1 MKTILIL
8 TVGGSH
14 QPLVRSIQ
22 QNQPSFVYFLCSTDG
37 GKIKGSYTQVQGEG
51 KVCFSRPG
59 LDAPD
64 LPNIVQQAGLPPGQF
79 EVQQIGDFDNL
90 SACYLAAM
98 QLIEQVH
105 QAHPDARLLVDYTG
119 GTKSMTAGLAAA
131 ALDDGRCEIQLV
143 SGLRQDLVKVVDQ
156 TEFVRPVRVWDA
168 QIARRI
174 QAARQVLAR
183 FDYVGAARILEDAA
197 ARYGSDHTLEM
208 LQRWL
213 SLCRGFDAWDRFD
226 HAAARQLLQ
235 PYRKHVIP
243 YAKFLDAIVEGKG
256 HGFEW
261 VEDLIQNASRRAAQ
275 ERFDDAVGRL
285 YRALE
290 LTAQTWL
297 NLRHG
302 LETGNLD
309 LARVPESQRER
320 LAQNRNDKGIVQVGL
335 RAAWELIAAFPDDL
349 LGQAYQ
355 PQQNRLLSFLTT
367 RNASL
372 FAHGFTPIGAS
383 AYREHSGHVVGFLH
397 QCIELAVTASDTRR
411 SGRLDQ
417 FPTAWE

>member
-1 MKTILIL
+1 MQTILIL

-22 QNQPSFVYFLCSTDG
+22 QNLPNLVYFLCSADG
-37 GKIKGSYTQVQGEG
+37 GKLKGSYTQVLGEG
-51 KVCFSRPG
+51 NVCSSRPG

-64 LPNIVQQAGLPPGQF
+64 LPNIVQQAALQPGQF
-79 EVQQIGDFDNL
+79 DVRQIAEFDNL
-90 SACYLAAM
+90 SECYLAAM
-98 QLIEQVH
+98 RLIDE
-105 QAHPDARLLVDYTG
+105 AHRSYPDARLLADYTG

-174 QAARQVLAR
+174 QAARNVLAR
-183 FDYVGAARILEDAA
+183 YDYVGAARILEDAA
-197 ARYGSDHTLEM
+197 ARFASDQTLDM

-235 PYRKHVIP
+235 PYRKHVVP
-243 YAKFLDAIVEGKG
+243 YCQFLDSLLGEKG

-261 VEDLIQNASRRAAQ
+261 VEDLVQNAGRRAAQ

-290 LTAQTWL
+290 LAAQTWL
-297 NLRHG
+297 QIRY
-302 LETGNLD
+302 EIQTGNAD
-309 LARVPESQRER
+309 LTRVPESQREALGR
-320 LAQNRNDKGIVQVGL
+320 HRNEKGIAKIPL
-335 RAAWELIAAFPDDL
+335 LAAWDTIAAFADDP
-349 LGQAYQ
+349 LGQAFL
-355 PQQNRLLSFLTT
+355 PRRDRLINFLTT
-367 RNASL
+367 RNNSL
-372 FAHGFTPIGAS
+372 FAHGFRPIS
-383 AYREHSGHVVGFLH
+383 STDYRVQSGEVMAFLE
-397 QCIELAVTASDTRR
+397 QTIELALVTLGKRR
-411 SGRLDQ
+411 TAGLHQ
-417 FPTAWE
+417 FPTQWE